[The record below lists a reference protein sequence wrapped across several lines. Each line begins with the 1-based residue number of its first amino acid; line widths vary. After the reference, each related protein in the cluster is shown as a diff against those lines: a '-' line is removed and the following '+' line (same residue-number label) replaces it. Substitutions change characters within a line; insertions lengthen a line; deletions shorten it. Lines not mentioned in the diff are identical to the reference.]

1 MNWFRNTIASLYDA
15 VSAPVATTRDALSRH
30 LGNIRSKVTDLYNK
44 VRGHPPQ
51 KTLKDIVEEVAY
63 DGVEDVRGLFDEG
76 DAEHHDELVEDGDR
90 VKAWRFE
97 NSLNSPLTRT
107 VMAKITPHV
116 DMRVVVVYSFSCD
129 IYQGDGGV
137 TKYHKSKSTKGSL
150 SSLADIEAFIE
161 QCEMQRLDIEDAEF
175 WSKAYLPSE
184 RTVET
189 PGAFEGKLIFD
200 HVRIKIL
207 STREPLLG
215 CGPLPDWLRK
225 KRCIYALDGT
235 EERVDNLCLFRC
247 LAVHNRGD
255 RKQREKRTTREAL
268 NLAREYYENSK
279 LKREDVRA
287 TKLVD
292 MEGIARKFDLN
303 IRIFEPKTNSEKAPW
318 RLVYGQNQ
326 YRKGRRDDINLGM
339 LGGHCFYIKKMDVL
353 TQSWECEVC
362 KQLFT
367 REYHLRRH
375 KAQECEGVKT
385 TIICQGKKVKRIPSN
400 SEKVFYDES
409 FSYAACQWLEAMAEQ
424 TGRHI
429 HHALCGHGGERVMRN
444 SLGHELYKV
453 DGYEPITKTVYE
465 YNGCRWHGCL
475 CRPDRTN
482 VDKNRYVAT
491 KDKEKVIK
499 ELGYDLVTAW
509 ECEKPPKAKRYFRKE
524 FRAYPHYIVFD
535 FEALLQALNQ
545 QQTKDLLYVSKH
557 VPVSVAIHDS
567 LSKSPTFIEH
577 EDPKI
582 LVGIF
587 VEELDRRRVFIVE
600 EVNRLHPRP
609 EDFDML
615 SKMDQKA
622 WNEWVDQ
629 VAVIGFNSGKYD
641 INMIKRYFV
650 ERIAENFDEKIK
662 VAKKDNNYMFLTT
675 SKFKFLDIKNFLA
688 PGMSYAKWCKSL
700 GCGLEKLM
708 FPYEWLTSY
717 DKLSHVGPVEYENF
731 YSSLSGK
738 NTLSPAEYEEFRT
751 EFHKREC
758 VTMMDWLR
766 EYNLADVVPFIEAVN
781 KTRNQYYD
789 DEIDILKDA
798 VSIPGVSMRYV
809 LNKALKLNPKVE
821 LYSPGEPCKHKC
833 EDSCF
838 KKTCK
843 ACKEVQNSCTECTK
857 NEAYELLQ
865 TGMVGGP
872 AIVFCRYH
880 ERNVSGVRSHLY
892 VSTQKPKTCKTIL
905 GYETNMLYLA
915 LPGII
920 GSIIAGVLNF
930 LKKVVTAAAEYYERN
945 VSGVRFHMY
954 DAQKPET
961 CKTILGYDAN
971 MLYPST
977 LMQDFPC
984 GKEKLFKVPTP
995 EAKHNL
1001 EVLTRGVQDGSLF
1014 GFAQVDI
1021 EVPEDLFE
1029 KFSEM
1034 SPLFVVQEIPNDQ
1047 IPEHMHE
1054 YLRKTGRKR
1063 IPGTRKLCGLMG
1075 AKKILLYTPLLKWYL
1090 DHGLKVTAFHQFLR
1104 YKRGKPFA
1112 WFPEEVA
1119 DARRQADEDPDKR
1132 IMGDTAKLKANSF
1145 YGKMI
1150 EDVARHANTTFTC
1163 SEQKVDQAMRSPYL
1177 EDLEEIGA
1185 AYEIREGKQKVKVD
1199 RAYQCGIAVY
1209 QLAKLRMLEFYYDF
1223 LDKYVD
1229 RRNFEYCYTDTD
1241 SAYFAISGEEL
1252 RDVVR
1257 PELIEEYDKDVANW
1271 LVTDEYSARTGGLFK
1286 PEFVGSRMIAL
1297 TAKCYFVEG
1306 KSGTKYSCKG
1316 MSKKQNEMTWQ
1327 RYMAA
1332 LNGELD
1338 TGKNTGFRV
1347 HEKGMVTYEQN
1358 KLGLSAYYDKRCVL
1372 EDGIHTRPL

>member
-1 MNWFRNTIASLYDA
+1 MSWFRNTIASLYDA
-15 VSAPVATTRDALSRH
+15 VSAPVATTRDALLKR
-30 LGNIRSKVTDLYNK
+30 LGGIREVVTGAYNRI
-44 VRGHPPQ
+44 RGHQPRR
-51 KTLKDIVEEVAY
+51 TLKDVVEEVAY
-63 DGVEDVRGLFDEG
+63 DGVQDVKHLYERKRTEQEDEAVEDVRGLFDEG
-76 DAEHHDELVEDGDR
+76 DEEHHDELVEDGNR

-97 NSLNSPLTRT
+97 KSLNSPLTGV

-137 TKYHKSKSTKGSL
+137 TKYAKSKSTKGSL
-150 SSLADIEAFIE
+150 SSLADIEVFIE

-175 WSKAYLPSE
+175 WSKAYLPPE
-184 RTVET
+184 RTIET

-200 HVRIKIL
+200 HVQIKIIA
-207 STREPLLG
+207 TREPLLG
-215 CGPLPDWLRK
+215 CGPLPDWLRR

-235 EERVDNLCLFRC
+235 EESIDNLCMWRC
-247 LAVHNRGD
+247 LAVHYRGD

-268 NLAREYYENSK
+268 KLAREYYGDLN
-279 LKREDVRA
+279 LKRGDVRA

-292 MEGIARKFDLN
+292 MEGIAQKFNVN

-318 RLVYGQNQ
+318 RLVYGHTQ
-326 YRKGRRDDINLGM
+326 YRKGRKGDINLGM
-339 LGGHCFYIKKMDVL
+339 LKGHCFFIKKMDVL

-362 KQLFT
+362 RQLFT

-385 TIICQGKKVKRIPSN
+385 TIICQGKKVKRMPSK
-400 SEKVFYDES
+400 SEKVFYDEN
-409 FSYAACQWLEAMAEQ
+409 FSYAACQWIEAMAEQ

-429 HHALCGHGGERVMRN
+429 HHALCGHGGERVIDK
-444 SLGHELYKV
+444 EEKCKV
-453 DGYEPITKTVYE
+453 DGYEPISKTVYE
-465 YNGCRWHGCL
+465 YNGCKWHGCL

-499 ELGYDLVTAW
+499 SLGYNLVTAW
-509 ECEKPPKAKRYFRKE
+509 ECEKPPKAKRYFRKK

-535 FEALLQALNQ
+535 FEALMEAMNQ
-545 QQTKDLLYVSKH
+545 QQTKDLLYVSRH

-582 LVGIF
+582 LVGLF

-600 EVNRLHPRP
+600 EVNRLYPRAD
-609 EDFDML
+609 DFNML
-615 SKMDQKA
+615 SKKDQKV
-622 WNEWVDQ
+622 WNEWVNQ

-650 ERIAENFDEKIK
+650 ERIAEDVNEKIK

-700 GCGLEKLM
+700 DCGLEKLV

-738 NTLSPAEYEEFRT
+738 NTLSPEEYEEFCA
-751 EFHKREC
+751 EFYRRGC

-766 EYNLADVVPFIEAVN
+766 EYNLADVVPFMEAVD
-781 KTRNQYYD
+781 KTRRQYYD

-809 LNKALKLNPKVE
+809 LNKSLRLNPKLE
-821 LYSPGEPCKHKC
+821 LYSPGEPCRHKC

-880 ERNVSGVRSHLY
+880 ERDVTGIRSHVY
-892 VSTQKPKTCKTIL
+892 PEPKTCKTVL
-905 GYETNMLYLA
+905 GL
-915 LPGII
+915 
-920 GSIIAGVLNF
+920 
-930 LKKVVTAAAEYYERN
+930 
-945 VSGVRFHMY
+945 
-954 DAQKPET
+954 
-961 CKTILGYDAN
+961 DAN

-984 GKEKLFKVPTP
+984 GKEKLFKVPTS
-995 EAKHNL
+995 ESTHNL
-1001 EVLTRGVQDGSLF
+1001 EVLTRGVQNGSLF

-1021 EVPEDLFE
+1021 EVPTDLFE

-1034 SPLFVVQEIPNDQ
+1034 SPLFVVQEIPDTQ
-1047 IPEHMHE
+1047 IPGHMHE
-1054 YLRKTGRKR
+1054 YLRETGRKR
-1063 IPGTRKLCGLMG
+1063 IPGTRKLCGLMA
-1075 AKKILLYTPLLKWYL
+1075 AKKILLFTPLLKWYL

-1119 DARRQADEDPDKR
+1119 DARRQADKDSDKR
-1132 IMGDTAKLKANSF
+1132 IVGDTAKLKANSF

-1150 EDVARHANTTFTC
+1150 EDVARHANTTFT
-1163 SEQKVDQAMRSPYL
+1163 SDEKKVDQAMRSPYL
-1177 EDLEEIGA
+1177 EDLEEIGD

-1223 LDKYVD
+1223 LDKYVA
-1229 RRNFEYCYTDTD
+1229 RRDFEYCYMDTD

-1257 PELIEEYDKDVANW
+1257 LGMLEEYDKDVANW
-1271 LVTDEYSARTGGLFK
+1271 LVTDEFSARTGGLFK
-1286 PEFVGSRMIAL
+1286 PEFVGFRGVFL

-1306 KSGTKYSCKG
+1306 KNDTKYSCKG
-1316 MSKKQNEMTWQ
+1316 MSKKQNEMTWG

-1332 LNGELD
+1332 LKGELD

-1347 HEKGMVTYEQN
+1347 HDQGMITYEQN
-1358 KLGLSAYYDKRCVL
+1358 KLGLSAFYDKRYVL
-1372 EDGIHTRPL
+1372 PDGIHTRSL

>member
-15 VSAPVATTRDALSRH
+15 VSAPVSTTRDALLKR

-63 DGVEDVRGLFDEG
+63 NGVEDVKHMYGREKVGEVDGVEDVRGLFDEG
-76 DAEHHDELVEDGDR
+76 DGEDGNR
-90 VKAWRFE
+90 VKAWQFRE
-97 NSLNSPLTRT
+97 NLNSPLTRT

-137 TKYHKSKSTKGSL
+137 TEYHKSKSTKGSL

-200 HVRIKIL
+200 HVRIKIIA
-207 STREPLLG
+207 TREPLLG

-235 EERVDNLCLFRC
+235 EERVDNLCMWRC
-247 LAVHNRGD
+247 LALHYRGD
-255 RKQREKRTTREAL
+255 RKEREKRTTREAL
-268 NLAREYYENSK
+268 NLAREYYGDPR
-279 LKREDVRA
+279 LKRGEVRP

-292 MEGIARKFDLN
+292 MEGIAQKFDLN

-318 RLVYGQNQ
+318 RLVYGHNQ
-326 YRKGRRDDINLGM
+326 YRKGRKGDINLGM

-385 TIICQGKKVKRIPSN
+385 TIICQGKKVKRIPSM

-409 FSYAACQWLEAMAEQ
+409 FSYAACQWLEAMAKQ

-453 DGYEPITKTVYE
+453 DGYESITKTVYE
-465 YNGCRWHGCL
+465 YNGCKWHGCL
-475 CRPDRTN
+475 CQPNRTN
-482 VDKNRYVAT
+482 VDRNRLTAT

-499 ELGYDLVTAW
+499 ELGYNLVTAW
-509 ECEKPPKAKRYFRKE
+509 ECEKPPKAKRYFRQE

-535 FEALLQALNQ
+535 FEALLEGMNQ
-545 QQTKDLLYVSKH
+545 QQTKDLLYVSRH

-577 EDPKI
+577 KDPKI
-582 LVGIF
+582 LVGLF
-587 VEELDRRRVFIVE
+587 VEELDRRRVLIVE
-600 EVNRLHPRP
+600 EVNRLYPRP
-609 EDFDML
+609 DDFDML

-650 ERIAENFDEKIK
+650 ERIAENVDEKIK

-700 GCGLEKLM
+700 GCGLEKLV

-766 EYNLADVVPFIEAVN
+766 EYNLADVVPFIEAAD
-781 KTRNQYYD
+781 KTRRQYYD
-789 DEIDILKDA
+789 DEIDVLKDA

-809 LNKALKLNPKVE
+809 LNKALKMNPKVE
-821 LYSPGEPCKHKC
+821 LYAPGEPCKHKC
-833 EDSCF
+833 EGSCY
-838 KKTCK
+838 KKACK

-880 ERNVSGVRSHLY
+880 ERNVSGVRSH
-892 VSTQKPKTCKTIL
+892 
-905 GYETNMLYLA
+905 
-915 LPGII
+915 
-920 GSIIAGVLNF
+920 
-930 LKKVVTAAAEYYERN
+930 
-945 VSGVRFHMY
+945 MY
-954 DAQKPET
+954 DAVSAQKPET

-1001 EVLTRGVQDGSLF
+1001 EVLTGGVQDGSLF

-1029 KFSEM
+1029 KFREM

-1063 IPGTRKLCGLMG
+1063 IPGTRKLCGLM
-1075 AKKILLYTPLLKWYL
+1075 AANKILLYTPLLKWYL

-1119 DARRQADEDPDKR
+1119 DARRQADKDPDKR
-1132 IMGDTAKLKANSF
+1132 IVGDTAKLKANSF

-1229 RRNFEYCYTDTD
+1229 RRDFEYCYMDTD

-1252 RDVVR
+1252 RDVVI
-1257 PELIEEYDKDVANW
+1257 PELLDEYDKDVANW
-1271 LVTDEYSARTGGLFK
+1271 LVTDEFSARTGGLFK
-1286 PEFVGSRMIAL
+1286 PEFVGSRMIGL

-1306 KSGTKYSCKG
+1306 KSGTKFSCKG
-1316 MSKKQNEMTWQ
+1316 MSKNQNEMTWQ

-1358 KLGLSAYYDKRCVL
+1358 KLGLSAYYDKRRVL

>member
-1 MNWFRNTIASLYDA
+1 
-15 VSAPVATTRDALSRH
+15 
-30 LGNIRSKVTDLYNK
+30 
-44 VRGHPPQ
+44 
-51 KTLKDIVEEVAY
+51 
-63 DGVEDVRGLFDEG
+63 
-76 DAEHHDELVEDGDR
+76 
-90 VKAWRFE
+90 
-97 NSLNSPLTRT
+97 
-107 VMAKITPHV
+107 
-116 DMRVVVVYSFSCD
+116 
-129 IYQGDGGV
+129 
-137 TKYHKSKSTKGSL
+137 
-150 SSLADIEAFIE
+150 
-161 QCEMQRLDIEDAEF
+161 
-175 WSKAYLPSE
+175 
-184 RTVET
+184 
-189 PGAFEGKLIFD
+189 
-200 HVRIKIL
+200 
-207 STREPLLG
+207 
-215 CGPLPDWLRK
+215 
-225 KRCIYALDGT
+225 
-235 EERVDNLCLFRC
+235 
-247 LAVHNRGD
+247 
-255 RKQREKRTTREAL
+255 
-268 NLAREYYENSK
+268 
-279 LKREDVRA
+279 
-287 TKLVD
+287 
-292 MEGIARKFDLN
+292 
-303 IRIFEPKTNSEKAPW
+303 
-318 RLVYGQNQ
+318 
-326 YRKGRRDDINLGM
+326 
-339 LGGHCFYIKKMDVL
+339 
-353 TQSWECEVC
+353 
-362 KQLFT
+362 
-367 REYHLRRH
+367 
-375 KAQECEGVKT
+375 
-385 TIICQGKKVKRIPSN
+385 
-400 SEKVFYDES
+400 
-409 FSYAACQWLEAMAEQ
+409 
-424 TGRHI
+424 
-429 HHALCGHGGERVMRN
+429 MRN

-465 YNGCRWHGCL
+465 FNGCKWHGCP
-475 CRPDRTN
+475 CRPNRTN
-482 VDKNRYVAT
+482 VDRNRYVAT
-491 KDKEKVIK
+491 KDKEKVIR
-499 ELGYDLVTAW
+499 ELGYNLVTAW
-509 ECEKPPKAKRYFRKE
+509 ECEKPPKAKHYFRKE

-535 FEALLQALNQ
+535 FEALLEGMNQ

-567 LSKSPTFIEH
+567 LSGSPTFIEH

-582 LVGIF
+582 LVGLF
-587 VEELDRRRVFIVE
+587 VEELDRRRALIVK
-600 EVNRLHPRP
+600 EVNELYPRP
-609 EDFDML
+609 DDFDML
-615 SKMDQKA
+615 SKGDQKG
-622 WNEWVDQ
+622 WNEWVNQ
-629 VAVIGFNSGKYD
+629 VAVMGFNSGKYD

-650 ERIAENFDEKIK
+650 ERIAENVDEKIK

-675 SKFKFLDIKNFLA
+675 SKFKFIDIKNFLA

-700 GCGLEKLM
+700 GCGLEKLV

-717 DKLSHVGPVEYENF
+717 SRLSHVGPVKHEDF

-738 NTLSPAEYEEFRT
+738 NTLSPEEYEEFRT
-751 EFHKREC
+751 EFHKRKC

-766 EYNLADVVPFIEAVN
+766 EYNLADVVPFIEAVD
-781 KTRNQYYD
+781 KTRRQYYD
-789 DEIDILKDA
+789 DEIDVLKDA

-809 LNKALKLNPKVE
+809 LNKALKLNPKLE
-821 LYSPGEPCKHKC
+821 IYSPGEPCKHKC

-838 KKTCK
+838 RKACK

-880 ERNVSGVRSHLY
+880 ERNVSGVRSHMNE
-892 VSTQKPKTCKTIL
+892 KPK
-905 GYETNMLYLA
+905 
-915 LPGII
+915 
-920 GSIIAGVLNF
+920 
-930 LKKVVTAAAEYYERN
+930 
-945 VSGVRFHMY
+945 
-954 DAQKPET
+954 T

-1021 EVPEDLFE
+1021 EVPKDLFE

-1034 SPLFVVQEIPNDQ
+1034 SPLFVVQEIPNDH

-1063 IPGTRKLCGLMG
+1063 IPGTRKLCGLMA

-1119 DARRQADEDPDKR
+1119 DARRQADKDPDKR
-1132 IMGDTAKLKANSF
+1132 IVGDTAKLNANSF

-1150 EDVARHANTTFTC
+1150 EDVARHVDTTFT
-1163 SEQKVDQAMRSPYL
+1163 SDERKVDAAMRSPYL
-1177 EDLEEIGA
+1177 EDLEEIGD
-1185 AYEIREGKQKVKVD
+1185 AYEIREGKQKVSVD

-1229 RRNFEYCYTDTD
+1229 RRDFEYCYMDTD

-1257 PELIEEYDKDVANW
+1257 PEMLDEYDRDVVNW
-1271 LVTDEYSARTGGLFK
+1271 LVTDEYSTRTGGLFK
-1286 PEFVGSRMIAL
+1286 PEFLGYRMISL

-1306 KSGTKYSCKG
+1306 KSGTKFSCKG
-1316 MSKKQNEMTWQ
+1316 MSKKRNEMTWK

-1338 TGKNTGFRV
+1338 IGKNTGFRV

-1372 EDGIHTRPL
+1372 EDGIHTRPLSM

>member
-1 MNWFRNTIASLYDA
+1 MSWFRNTIAKLYAA
-15 VSAPVATTRDALSRH
+15 VSAPVATTRDALSKH
-30 LGNIRSKVTDLYNK
+30 LGNIRSKVTNLYNK

-63 DGVEDVRGLFDEG
+63 NGVEDVKHMYGREKVGEVDGVEDVRGLFDEG
-76 DAEHHDELVEDGDR
+76 GDGEDGNR
-90 VKAWRFE
+90 VKAWRFRE
-97 NSLNSPLTRT
+97 NLNSPLTRT

-189 PGAFEGKLIFD
+189 PGAFEGKLLFD
-200 HVRIKIL
+200 HVSIKII

-225 KRCIYALDGT
+225 KRCLYALDGT
-235 EERVDNLCLFRC
+235 EESIDNLCMWRC
-247 LAVHNRGD
+247 LAVHYRGD
-255 RKQREKRTTREAL
+255 RKQREKFTTREAL
-268 NLAREYYENSK
+268 NLAREYYVDPR
-279 LKREDVRA
+279 LKRGDVCA

-292 MEGIARKFDLN
+292 MEGIAQKFNVN

-318 RLVYGQNQ
+318 RLVYGHNQ
-326 YRKGRRDDINLGM
+326 YRKGRKGDINLGM

-362 KQLFT
+362 RQLFT

-385 TIICQGKKVKRIPSN
+385 TIICQGKKVKRIPSK

-409 FSYAACQWLEAMAEQ
+409 FSYAACQWIEAMAEQ

-453 DGYEPITKTVYE
+453 DGFEPISKTVYE
-465 YNGCRWHGCL
+465 YHGCKWHGCL
-475 CRPDRTN
+475 CRSDRTN

-499 ELGYDLVTAW
+499 ELDYNLVTAW
-509 ECEKPPKAKRYFRKE
+509 ECEKPPKAKCYFRKE
-524 FRAYPHYIVFD
+524 FRPYPHYIVFD

-577 EDPKI
+577 KDPKI
-582 LVGIF
+582 LVGLF
-587 VEELDRRRVFIVE
+587 VEELDRRRVLIVE
-600 EVNRLHPRP
+600 EVNRLYPRP
-609 EDFDML
+609 DDFDML

-650 ERIAENFDEKIK
+650 ERIAENVDEKIK

-700 GCGLEKLM
+700 GCGLEKLV

-717 DKLSHVGPVEYENF
+717 SRLSHVGPVEYENF

-738 NTLSPAEYEEFRT
+738 NTLSLEEYEEFCA
-751 EFHKREC
+751 EFNKRGC

-766 EYNLADVVPFIEAVN
+766 EYNLADVVPFIEAVD
-781 KTRNQYYD
+781 KTRRQYYD
-789 DEIDILKDA
+789 DEIDVLKDA

-821 LYSPGEPCKHKC
+821 LYAPGEPCKHKC
-833 EDSCF
+833 KDSCY
-838 KKTCK
+838 KKACK

-872 AIVFCRYH
+872 AVVFCRYH
-880 ERNVSGVRSHLY
+880 ERDVTGIRSHVY
-892 VSTQKPKTCKTIL
+892 PDSKTCKTVL
-905 GYETNMLYLA
+905 GL
-915 LPGII
+915 
-920 GSIIAGVLNF
+920 
-930 LKKVVTAAAEYYERN
+930 
-945 VSGVRFHMY
+945 
-954 DAQKPET
+954 
-961 CKTILGYDAN
+961 DAN

-1001 EVLTRGVQDGSLF
+1001 EVLTRGVLNGSLF

-1021 EVPEDLFE
+1021 EVPSELYE
-1029 KFSEM
+1029 KFNEM
-1034 SPLFVVQEIPNDQ
+1034 SPLFVVQQIPNDQ

-1063 IPGTRKLCGLMG
+1063 ISGTRKLCGLMA

-1090 DHGLKVTAFHQFLR
+1090 DHGLTVTAFHQFLK
-1104 YKRGKPFA
+1104 YERGKPFA

-1119 DARRQADEDPDKR
+1119 DARRQADKDPDKR

-1229 RRNFEYCYTDTD
+1229 RRDFEYCYMDTD

-1257 PELIEEYDKDVANW
+1257 PELLDEYDKDVANW

-1306 KSGTKYSCKG
+1306 KSGTKFSCKG
-1316 MSKKQNEMTWQ
+1316 MSKKQNEMTWH

-1347 HEKGMVTYEQN
+1347 HEKGMVTYQQN
-1358 KLGLSAYYDKRCVL
+1358 KLGLSAYYDKRYVL
-1372 EDGIHTRPL
+1372 DGIHTRSL